1 MADEQTIESIL
12 VADCG
17 AVSTNLLLLERVADS
32 YRFVAQAETLTTVG
46 PPWNDVSEGV
56 VHALGEL
63 ERITGRTFHAGG
75 RVVAPRE
82 GLTGVDAFVVIL
94 SAPEPLRLVLAG
106 LVPEMSLES
115 AHRAA
120 VAIYASVEAVLCRE
134 GSLRSPEETWARAI
148 RDLAPDVVL
157 LVGGVDGGASRPVM
171 ELADAIALGASMLDG
186 GRRPRLVYAGNAKL
200 RPMVTKLLGE
210 ITTVEVVENV
220 RPTVDTER
228 LAPTQA
234 LLEEIYIEQRLH
246 KLPGVDTLSAWS
258 RLPLLPTATAFGRV
272 VEYLWRREGRQDRGV
287 LGVDVGAAST
297 VIAACL
303 QGELALS
310 VHSRR
315 GSVYGPLTW
324 VEAPA
329 SVQEQALAA
338 VQQWLPEEAAA
349 DQVLAVL
356 YNRALKPW
364 TAPQQLL
371 ELWVE
376 QAVVREMLRA
386 AVAAARPT
394 WNGAG
399 NAPMPNFDPI
409 LVSGGSLVHTPRPG
423 QALLTVLDGLEPTG
437 ISTVLL
443 DANRA
448 ASALGA
454 VAGIKPLAAASALDA
469 GTLVT
474 LGTVI
479 SPVGKARPGET
490 ILQMRIVYED
500 GSALNVEARY
510 GELEIWPLLPGQRA
524 TLELKPNRRFDL
536 GLGGPGRGGKVQ
548 VVGGLVGLV
557 VDARGRPLILPED
570 PERRRHRLQRWL
582 WDVGG

>member
-17 AVSTNLLLLERVADS
+17 TVNTNLLLLERVADS
-32 YRFVAQAETLTTVG
+32 YRFVAQAEALTTVG

-56 VHALGEL
+56 VQALRDL
-63 ERITGRTFHAGG
+63 ERITGRKFHSGG
-75 RVVAPRE
+75 RVVIPRE
-82 GLTGVDAFVVIL
+82 GLMGVDAFVVIM
-94 SAPEPLRLVLAG
+94 SAPEPLRVLLAG

-120 VAIYASVEAVLCRE
+120 AAVYASIEAVLCRE
-134 GSLRSPEETWARAI
+134 GGLRSPEETWARAV

-171 ELADAIALGASMLDG
+171 ELADAIALGSSMLDTE
-186 GRRPRLVYAGNAKL
+186 RRPRLVYAGNAKL

-210 ITTVEVVENV
+210 IVTVDVVDNV
-220 RPTVDTER
+220 RPTVDIER
-228 LAPTQA
+228 LTPTQQ
-234 LLEEIYIEQRLH
+234 LLEQIYVERQLY

-272 VEYLWRREGRQDRGV
+272 VEYLWHREGRQDRGV
-287 LGVDVGAAST
+287 LGIDVGAASIT
-297 VIAACL
+297 IAACL
-303 QGELALS
+303 QGDLALS
-310 VHSRR
+310 VHSQK
-315 GSVYGPLTW
+315 GSVYGALNW
-324 VEAPA
+324 VE
-329 SVQEQALAA
+329 EHGIEAL
-338 VQQWLPEEAAA
+338 QQWLPEEIDA
-349 DQVLAVL
+349 DQILAVL
-356 YNRALKPW
+356 YNRTLKPW
-364 TAPQQLL
+364 TVPQQLL

-376 QAVVREMLRA
+376 QAVVREMLRGAVRA
-386 AVAAARPT
+386 ALPT
-394 WNGAG
+394 WNYN
-399 NAPMPNFDPI
+399 NADAMPNFDPI
-409 LVSGGSLVHTPRPG
+409 LISGGSLVHMPRPG
-423 QALLTVLDGLEPTG
+423 QVLLTLLDGLEPTG
-437 ISTVLL
+437 ISTVML
-443 DANRA
+443 DANRVA
-448 ASALGA
+448 PALGA

-469 GTLVT
+469 GTLAS

-500 GSALNVEARY
+500 SSVLNVEARY

-524 TLELKPNRRFDL
+524 TLELKPNRRFDI

-557 VDARGRPLILPED
+557 VDARGRPLVLPEN
-570 PERRRHRLQRWL
+570 PEARRHRLQRWV

>member
-17 AVSTNLLLLERVADS
+17 TVSTNLLLLERVADS
-32 YRFVAQAETLTTVG
+32 YRFVAQAEALTTAA

-75 RVVAPRE
+75 RVVVPRE

-94 SAPEPLRLVLAG
+94 SAPEPLHLVLAG
-106 LVPEMSLES
+106 LVREMSLES
-115 AHRAA
+115 AYRAA
-120 VAIYASVEAVLCRE
+120 ATIYASVEAVLCRE

-171 ELADAIALGASMLDG
+171 ELADAIALGASMLDS
-186 GRRPRLVYAGNAKL
+186 GRRPRLIYAGNAKL

-210 ITTVEVVENV
+210 ITTVEVIENV
-220 RPTVDTER
+220 RPAVDTER

-246 KLPGVDTLSAWS
+246 KLPGVDTLAAWS

-272 VEYLWRREGRQDRGV
+272 VEYLWHREGRPDRGV

-297 VIAACL
+297 TIAACL
-303 QGELALS
+303 HGELALS
-310 VHSRR
+310 VHSQK
-315 GSVYGPLTW
+315 GSVYGPLAW
-324 VEAPA
+324 VETHG
-329 SVQEQALAA
+329 VEAL
-338 VQQWLPEEAAA
+338 QQWLPEEADA
-349 DQVLAVL
+349 DQILAVL
-356 YNRALKPW
+356 YNRILKPW
-364 TAPQQLL
+364 TVPQQLL

-376 QAVVREMLRA
+376 QAAVREMLRG

-394 WNGAG
+394 WNGGGA
-399 NAPMPNFDPI
+399 APMPNFDPI
-409 LVSGGSLVHTPRPG
+409 VVSGGSLVHMPRPG
-423 QALLTVLDGLEPTG
+423 QALLMVLDGLEPTG
-437 ISTVLL
+437 IATMLL
-443 DANRA
+443 DTNRA
-448 ASALGA
+448 APALGA

-469 GTLVT
+469 GTLVS

-479 SPVGKARPGET
+479 SPLGKARAGET

-524 TLELKPNRRFDL
+524 TLELRPHRRFDL

-557 VDARGRPLILPED
+557 VDARGRPLVLPED
-570 PERRRHRLQRWL
+570 PEHRRHRLQRWL

>member
-17 AVSTNLLLLERVADS
+17 TVNTNLLLLERVADS
-32 YRFVAQAETLTTVG
+32 YRFVAQAEALTTIG

-56 VHALGEL
+56 VHALRDL
-63 ERITGRTFHAGG
+63 ERVTGRKFHSNG
-75 RVVAPRE
+75 RVIVPRE

-94 SAPEPLRLVLAG
+94 SAPEPLHVVLAG

-120 VAIYASVEAVLCRE
+120 AAIYASVEAVLCRE
-134 GSLRSPEETWARAI
+134 GGLRSPEETWARTV

-171 ELADAIALGASMLDG
+171 ELADAIALGSSMLDSE
-186 GRRPRLVYAGNAKL
+186 RRPRLVYAGNAKL

-210 ITTVEVVENV
+210 IATVDVVDNV

-228 LAPTQA
+228 LAPTQQ
-234 LLEEIYIEQRLH
+234 LLEQIYIEQRLY

-272 VEYLWRREGRQDRGV
+272 VEYLWHREGRQDRGV
-287 LGVDVGAAST
+287 LGIDVGAASIT
-297 VIAACL
+297 IAACL

-310 VHSRR
+310 VHSQK
-315 GSVYGPLTW
+315 GSVYGALGW
-324 VEAPA
+324 VEEHGIG
-329 SVQEQALAA
+329 VL
-338 VQQWLPEEAAA
+338 QQWLPEEADA

-364 TAPQQLL
+364 TVPQQLL

-376 QAVVREMLRA
+376 QAAVREMLRGAVQMA
-386 AVAAARPT
+386 APT
-394 WNGAG
+394 WNGNIG
-399 NAPMPNFDPI
+399 NTMPNFDPI
-409 LVSGGSLVHTPRPG
+409 LVSGGSLVHMPRPG
-423 QALLTVLDGLEPTG
+423 QVLLTLLDGLEPTG

-443 DANRA
+443 DPNRVA
-448 ASALGA
+448 PALGA
-454 VAGIKPLAAASALDA
+454 VAGIKPLAATSALDA
-469 GTLVT
+469 GTLVS

-479 SPVGKARPGET
+479 SPVGKARSGET
-490 ILQMRIVYED
+490 ILQMRITYED
-500 GSALNVEARY
+500 SSVLNVEARY

-524 TLELKPNRRFDL
+524 TVELKPNRRFDI
-536 GLGGPGRGGKVQ
+536 GLGGSGRGGKVQ
-548 VVGGLVGLV
+548 VIGGLVGLV
-557 VDARGRPLILPED
+557 VDARGRPLVLPDD
-570 PERRRHRLQRWL
+570 PEPRRHRLQRWI